1 MQSGVAVKNI
11 VLCFDHADERPG
23 PRDATNTEALF
34 RLLDIDNDQLGWYH
48 SGATSAP
55 TTKFAGRRRGTA
67 VAEARGA
74 LLDAYRFLGDSW
86 EPGDA
91 IYLFGGAA
99 GGHRARELAALLG
112 SVGLLPERSDDLV
125 TYVLSTYA
133 LPRTARSEQDW
144 EHVRRL
150 IAHLTGGAES
160 TVPVRFLGLWDAV
173 RTPGAGRRTRPL
185 TNVETGRHALAIDAL
200 RPAASDGGTMDEVW
214 FRGGHCDIAG
224 GTGACWALAD
234 IAMDWMLAG
243 AVRAGLRVPQRL
255 STPNELDALA
265 GSAPT
270 FGRVRP
276 PLDAAVHATVQL
288 YLRAHPQYWRRLPAR
303 IEWADVDWLARGERL
318 MPALVQAAP
327 AVPRMLAAA
336 AS

>member
-1 MQSGVAVKNI
+1 VKNI
-11 VLCFDHADERPG
+11 VLCFDHTDERPG

-34 RLLDIDNDQLGWYH
+34 RLLDIDDKQLGWYH
-48 SGATSAP
+48 SGATSERP
-55 TTKFAGRRRGTA
+55 TKFARRRRGIA

-74 LLDAYRFLGDSW
+74 LLEAYRFLGDCW

-91 IYLFGGAA
+91 IYLFGGADGA
-99 GGHRARELAALLG
+99 HRARELAALLG

-125 TYVLSTYA
+125 TYVLATYA
-133 LPRTARSEQDW
+133 LPSTARTPKDW
-144 EHVRRL
+144 EHVHRL
-150 IAHLTGGAES
+150 VAQLIGNSES

-173 RTPGAGRRTRPL
+173 RTPGAGRRTGPL
-185 TNVETGRHALAIDAL
+185 TNVETGRHALAIDAM

-243 AVRAGLRVPQRL
+243 AVEAGLRVPERL

-265 GSAPT
+265 GTAPT

-276 PLDAAVHATVQL
+276 PLDASVHATVQL
-288 YLRAHPQYWRRLPAR
+288 YLRAHPQYWRRLPAC

-318 MPALVQAAP
+318 MPALVQATP
-327 AVPRMLAAA
+327 AVPRMLATA